1 MRLYL
6 VWSYLVASGLS
17 QAAKNKLPGLHRTR
31 RKEHFNHH
39 REQIFTEKPRDQL
52 LQQHQK
58 RAVLRCSIGA
68 NNKDKLAKVQWAKD
82 GMGLGLNVKLPD
94 FPRYNITKDEVTGNV
109 DLIISDVQFDD
120 DGRYECQVRP
130 NFRVGAQITV
140 ASPPSGIL
148 LTVPASL
155 QPNSGSNHLI
165 SVDQSKK
172 LVTVVAGHTIV
183 VECLVDQS
191 RPPTNVTASS
201 ESLDLFSISQKNL
214 KDDYLNSATS
224 NGQSSAILSKFIQN
238 SGDLAQLVISEPGTN
253 TFKTTSR
260 YTFVADPVNQN
271 SLLTCSGQFWE
282 VFSKTGRIQNDYKLN
297 VLSKPVV
304 ATRIDKTKVVE
315 NSAIHV
321 SCDIKS
327 ANPRVKS
334 VSVIASDKNDEN
346 VVLAEKSDFN
356 SPTFDPNFE
365 VKLLRN
371 FKTVFCQAENEV
383 GSSENTPAHK
393 IDVFFGPEPNE
404 PLASKFSSE
413 SANDPSTTTEFQ
425 RTIEIKS
432 GQALNLNCAQ
442 LFESSPPPQVNIQK
456 YSLKSA
462 KVNDSG
468 VYECTAYNSE
478 TKKSVTIFNNLQVH
492 GAPVVKSLSLDSELF
507 CDYVSYPE
515 PSEVLIKLTNSAT
528 GVERV
533 LGAEI
538 DENEKN
544 DEMAKNK
551 KLSSY
556 SLAEVKQFIATNE
569 DNFSKNEKIS
579 DMNIYSVECRVRN
592 VHGEHYI
599 SQEFDFSEENN
610 SFILHVAIGS
620 LITIG
625 FAIFLTLLLIYFK
638 NKILSKDQ
646 GSFNCGDSGKASD
659 KSLISH
665 STKKSSQNS
674 SLYESDGQITGNSA
688 VSGIVKNAFQYDDQ
702 SCSITDGEDVL
713 LVKDT
718 SECSHNL
725 ILGTRS
731 SSSNEES
738 GQIAS
743 NSSNR
748 DDGYY
753 TDGHNNAHKIGTI
766 SKSSPRIMKQLREV
780 NPLQSTLAPSSSS
793 SENVKST
800 EEENSALLYVKN
812 LPILSTENYKSSDYK
827 NSDYGTNTSDHIYIG
842 KSRHGTGNTTNSNIR
857 VLPTYAVDPYENPD
871 LMRQITD
878 RVNNNGTLNSKTGS
892 SNSRRY
898 TSARRSKP
906 CSQV

>member
-1 MRLYL
+1 
-6 VWSYLVASGLS
+6 V
-17 QAAKNKLPGLHRTR
+17 
-31 RKEHFNHH
+31 
-39 REQIFTEKPRDQL
+39 I
-52 LQQHQK
+52 
-58 RAVLRCSIGA
+58 
-68 NNKDKLAKVQWAKD
+68 
-82 GMGLGLNVKLPD
+82 
-94 FPRYNITKDEVTGNV
+94 
-109 DLIISDVQFDD
+109 
-120 DGRYECQVRP
+120 
-130 NFRVGAQITV
+130 
-140 ASPPSGIL
+140 
-148 LTVPASL
+148 
-155 QPNSGSNHLI
+155 
-165 SVDQSKK
+165 
-172 LVTVVAGHTIV
+172 
-183 VECLVDQS
+183 ECLVDQS

-201 ESLDLFSISQKNL
+201 ESLDLFSISQDNL
-214 KDDYLNSATS
+214 KQDYLHSKSNS
-224 NGQSSAILSKFIQN
+224 QSPAILSKFIQN
-238 SGDLAQLVISEPGTN
+238 SGNLAQLVISEPGTN

-271 SLLTCSGQFWE
+271 SLLTCNGQFWE
-282 VFSKTGRIQNDYKLN
+282 VFSKTGEIKNDYKLN

-327 ANPRVKS
+327 ANPGVKS

-356 SPTFDPNFE
+356 DPNFE

-371 FKTVFCQAENEV
+371 FKTVFCQAKNEV
-383 GSSENTPAHK
+383 GSSENGPAHK

-413 SANDPSTTTEFQ
+413 SANESTTTQFQ

-432 GQALNLNCAQ
+432 GQALSLNCAQ

-468 VYECTAYNSE
+468 VYECTAYNAE

-492 GAPVVKSLSLDSELF
+492 GAPLVKSLSLDSELF

-515 PSEVLIKLTNSAT
+515 PSEVLIKLTNLAT
-528 GVERV
+528 GVEQV

-538 DENEKN
+538 DENYENEKN
-544 DEMAKNK
+544 DKTGK
-551 KLSSY
+551 KHQESSTEPSGRY

-569 DNFSKNEKIS
+569 ENFSKNEKIS

-625 FAIFLTLLLIYFK
+625 FAVFLTLLLIYFR

-688 VSGIVKNAFQYDDQ
+688 VSGVIAKHAYQYDDQ
-702 SCSITDGEDVL
+702 SCSITDGEDIL

-725 ILGTRS
+725 VLGTRS

-753 TDGHNNAHKIGTI
+753 TDGHNNAHKIGTL

-780 NPLQSTLAPSSSS
+780 KPIAPSSSS

-878 RVNNNGTLNSKTGS
+878 RVNNNGTLKSNSGS
-892 SNSRRY
+892 TNSRRY